1 MKIKNSKSG
10 IAFDI
15 FNMFFM
21 FFMVVITLYPFI
33 YILFGSFSDSG
44 LLMRNSGVLWKPEGF
59 SLEGYKAVLNNE
71 DIFSGYANTLFY
83 IIVGTS
89 LSIIVSSLLA
99 FTLSRSYLK
108 HTKGIMVMIVVTM
121 FFDGG
126 MIPTFLLVR
135 GLGLINSRWA
145 VIIPTLISTY
155 NLIVL
160 KTSFASIPASIEE
173 SAYIDGASAFTVLFK
188 FVIPL
193 SKAAIAV
200 QILFYG
206 VGIWNSWFNAMI
218 YLKDRNLYPIQLIL
232 REILIDSSAE
242 LTAGSG
248 ADDKASLSDVI
259 KYATVVITT
268 VPILCVYPFLQKYFV
283 KGVMIGAV
291 KG

>member
-44 LLMRNSGVLWKPEGF
+44 LLMRNSGVLWKPAGF

-155 NLIVL
+155 NFIVL

-248 ADDKASLSDVI
+248 AGDKASLSDVI

>member
-44 LLMRNSGVLWKPEGF
+44 LLMRNSGVLWKPAGF

-160 KTSFASIPASIEE
+160 KTSFASIPASIED

>member
-1 MKIKNSKSG
+1 
-10 IAFDI
+10 
-15 FNMFFM
+15 
-21 FFMVVITLYPFI
+21 
-33 YILFGSFSDSG
+33 
-44 LLMRNSGVLWKPEGF
+44 
-59 SLEGYKAVLNNE
+59 
-71 DIFSGYANTLFY
+71 
-83 IIVGTS
+83 
-89 LSIIVSSLLA
+89 
-99 FTLSRSYLK
+99 
-108 HTKGIMVMIVVTM
+108 MVMIVVTM

>member
-1 MKIKNSKSG
+1 MKIKNSKSE

-44 LLMRNSGVLWKPEGF
+44 LLMRNSGVLWKPAGF

>member
-44 LLMRNSGVLWKPEGF
+44 LLMRNSGVLWKPAGF

-248 ADDKASLSDVI
+248 AGDKASLSDVI

>member
-44 LLMRNSGVLWKPEGF
+44 LLMRNSGVLWKPAGF